1 MNFTIF
7 GNQCAEPGSFL
18 FLANYGDS
26 DTWLSPVNSVLR
38 LLLDSTADLSKMVTQ
53 LCNERIPRRIAILLN
68 QFSSW

>member
-38 LLLDSTADLSKMVTQ
+38 LLLDSTADLSKMVTVQ
-53 LCNERIPRRIAILLN
+53 
-68 QFSSW
+68 